1 MKNANI
7 PLFPSGFLTKSMKTD
22 CVRISLFFST
32 YVAFPSGTSYD
43 IMAFEI
49 CKFPWCCSSVLWPL
63 PIYWMW
69 IVHHINANLQSIR
82 EALCCVVP
90 KIVQFWFFCHVSAP
104 SPLQSSVQYLHVI
117 FMWVS
122 SLNVPPRTPADPRQT
137 ILLTH
142 SVPKVT
148 IFKTL
153 GIVREEKHDSLGLWT
168 WSLGCNLQS
177 WSLPLSL
184 TKRHVLLN
192 ILFQVSFLLNAKS
205 KMKDLT

>member
-1 MKNANI
+1 M
-7 PLFPSGFLTKSMKTD
+7 
-22 CVRISLFFST
+22 
-32 YVAFPSGTSYD
+32 
-43 IMAFEI
+43 
-49 CKFPWCCSSVLWPL
+49 
-63 PIYWMW
+63 
-69 IVHHINANLQSIR
+69 
-82 EALCCVVP
+82 P

-148 IFKTL
+148 IFKAL

-192 ILFQVSFLLNAKS
+192 ILYMGELSSLWKLCKDWNNKTNTVSSVHVEELKLETTFSISCFDQHFSAFNTEKCWI
-205 KMKDLT
+205 